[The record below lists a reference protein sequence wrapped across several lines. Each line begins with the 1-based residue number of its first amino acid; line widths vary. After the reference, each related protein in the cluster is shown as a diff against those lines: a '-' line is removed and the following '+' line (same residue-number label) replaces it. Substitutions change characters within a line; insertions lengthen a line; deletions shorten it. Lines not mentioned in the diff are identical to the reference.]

1 MCVQLALAKA
11 LDVAREALTLAVIRY
26 YMRYMLICVC
36 RSMAQESRMQN

>member
-1 MCVQLALAKA
+1 MCVQLALAMA
-11 LDVAREALTLAVIRY
+11 LDVAREALTLAVTR